1 MAKLLWNPP
10 ETRRARSN
18 LAAFMKGAA
27 ARRGFAGSTYD
38 DLHAWSIADLESFWG
53 AVWDHAGIRSS
64 VSSSAVLADRSM
76 PGAVWFPG
84 ARLNFAENLLR
95 HDGDRVALRA
105 LSEHRPPVTLT
116 YGELRRQVGRCR
128 SALEAAGV
136 GVGDRVAGYVP
147 NTPEAVIAMLA
158 ATSLGAIW
166 SSSSP
171 DFGFEG
177 VMDRFGQI
185 EPKVLFAADGYRYNG
200 KPFSRLDV
208 VARLAAG
215 IPSLRKVVVSGFH
228 EDRPDLS
235 RIANAVR
242 WDEFLPAEGRLAFE
256 PLPFAHPLYILYSSG
271 TTGKPKCIVHG
282 AGGTLLQHA
291 KELLLHADLRPEDR
305 IIYFTTCGWMMWNW
319 LVSALGVG
327 STVLLYEGS
336 PTFPDLGRLWR
347 LVDEEGIT
355 VFGTSAKFVGSCR
368 NAGLRPGREATLATL
383 QTVLSTG
390 SPLLPEDFDWVY
402 EEVKGDVLLGS
413 ISGGTDLIS
422 CFVLACPLRPV
433 YRGQIQCRGLGMAV
447 EAYGEDGRP
456 VRGEKGELVCTKPFP
471 SMPVSFW
478 NDPDGRKYRAAYFER
493 FPGIW
498 TLGDFVEI
506 TPEDGVVIY
515 GRSDA
520 TLNPGGV
527 RIGTAEIY
535 RQVETLPEITDSL
548 VVGQPWQGDVRVVL
562 FVVMAAGKR
571 LDDELAARIRSR
583 IREGASPRHVPAAIL
598 EVKAIPYTRSG
609 KKVELAVLEV
619 IQGRE
624 PKNMEALANPE
635 ALEQFRSRRELSGSE

>member
-18 LAAFMKGAA
+18 LVAFMKGAA

-498 TLGDFVEI
+498 THGDFVEI